1 MSSYN
6 FCPQCG
12 AQLKSDA
19 RFCSECGTRLD
30 AYEVDLRAA
39 IGNDASPQVE
49 KTCAPQAAGARETP
63 TECAPAQAVKTPAA
77 DAAKPAGE
85 ESGAAASSFAAAVES
100 TKHRSHRRVPL
111 VVLVALALALTS
123 AVAFAAY
130 QVYTQV
136 IAPAMQEQQ
145 AEGETQ
151 QAEEPQEPITYTTRT
166 ETMTVAAPGDPMSG
180 SPTLQTAKFS
190 YELLVPSRESDA
202 VDKIN
207 AAIEQ
212 SVQDTASIT
221 SSKAEQQ
228 ANGSTDE
235 EVVTNICM
243 SRQIYVTYL
252 TDSVVCFFDLSYV
265 YPRTYGAHGGAERGG
280 IAFSLE
286 TGEQVSMSSV
296 IGVDQSELIDLTCAA
311 EETYLTANP
320 KTSSTTPS
328 KVLETTRK
336 TLTDNQGKLKKTT
349 PGLEGEERFCLGED
363 GMYYLTSDYEIGSFA
378 EGTRNICIAGFTDQ
392 SVVGTE
398 SVGYGFGRGV

>member
-39 IGNDASPQVE
+39 VGNDASPQVE
-49 KTCAPQAAGARETP
+49 KRCVPQAAGARETP
-63 TECAPAQAVKTPAA
+63 TECAPAQAAKAPAA
-77 DAAKPAGE
+77 GAAKPADE

-100 TKHRSHRRVPL
+100 TKHHSRRRVPL

-136 IAPAMQEQQ
+136 IAPATQEQQ
-145 AEGETQ
+145 VEN
-151 QAEEPQEPITYTTRT
+151 EEQVDDEPLEPITYST
-166 ETMTVAAPGDPMSG
+166 ETKTMTATIPVDPRAN
-180 SPTLQTAKFS
+180 TAWTTDGMAKLS
-190 YELLVPSRESDA
+190 YEQLVPSRQSDA

-207 AAIEQ
+207 ATIEQ
-212 SVQDTASIT
+212 AVQDTAAIT
-221 SSKAEQQ
+221 SAKADQQ

-235 EVVTNICM
+235 EIATDVCIQ
-243 SRQIYVTYL
+243 RQVYATYL
-252 TDSVVCFFDLSYV
+252 TDSVVCFFDYSYV
-265 YPRTYGAHGGAERGG
+265 TSYGAHGRAERGG

-349 PGLEGEERFCLGED
+349 PGLEGEECFCLGED

-378 EGTRNICIAGFTDQ
+378 DGTRNICIAGFTDQ
-392 SVVGTE
+392 SVVGTG
-398 SVGYGFGRGV
+398 SMGYGFGRGV

>member
-12 AQLKSDA
+12 GQLKSDA

-39 IGNDASPQVE
+39 VGNDASPQVE
-49 KTCAPQAAGARETP
+49 KRCAPQAAGAHETP
-63 TECAPAQAVKTPAA
+63 TECAPAQAAKTPAA

-85 ESGAAASSFAAAVES
+85 ESGTAASSFAAAVES
-100 TKHRSHRRVPL
+100 TKHRSRRRVPL

-180 SPTLQTAKFS
+180 SPTLQTAKLS

-235 EVVTNICM
+235 EVVTNICT
-243 SRQIYVTYL
+243 SRQIYITYL

-265 YPRTYGAHGGAERGG
+265 YPRTYGAHGGSERGG

-349 PGLEGEERFCLGED
+349 PGLEGEECFCLGED
-363 GMYYLTSDYEIGSFA
+363 GMYYLTSDYEMGSYA
-378 EGTRNICIAGFTDQ
+378 NGTRNICIAGFTDQ

-398 SVGYGFGRGV
+398 SMGYGFGRGV